1 MAQHAHGA
9 DNGWRDRLL
18 LLQPA
23 LIAVPAFVVGFTGGS
38 AKAAMDGAAWQSVG
52 PAPPAI
58 EAAIAADAAT
68 RTIYVASAG
77 GGVLKS
83 TNDGASF
90 QAVNS
95 GLDALSV
102 TAMAMDPR
110 DPDVVYVSTLSDVYK
125 TTDGG
130 ASWHATNGPT
140 GVVTF
145 AMDPSNPDV
154 VYSGSSPGGGVNK
167 TINGGLTWFAASNGI
182 GLPAVFAL
190 AVKPDEPSVVFA
202 GTAGFGSFRSDDGG
216 STWRSLN
223 IDSTVWSFLIDPLDN
238 SVVFAGT
245 NGAGVYA
252 SRDGGLSFAPVGA
265 PEVGVVLSLVRSG
278 PDIYAGTATGGVSV
292 SSDGGATWR
301 NTGVSAGLGLILSTD
316 GAGAVYAGT
325 NFDGA
330 FVHRALPVPPGAT
343 GIRQSN
349 WRRLGWNELGKCACQ
364 NGHAVAVDPGDHRH
378 VLLTTNDG
386 GLLVTRDGG
395 RTWRDGGQNGLY
407 SRAPRGIA
415 FDPQDPRRVYVGGFT
430 GMGFFKSDDNGEHW
444 QLRQFGS
451 KAIYTTGVSV
461 DAADHAVYVATLNGD
476 GVWRSTD
483 FGETFVRID
492 RAAGAS
498 AGTYLGLAGR
508 GITADPRLSGTV
520 YVAASR
526 GSSAGIWRSQD
537 KGATFVRVD
546 ATRTLSITV
555 DPTDSNVVYAAT
567 STSGVLKSV
576 DGGAS
581 FSVKSA
587 GLPAGVQTSRTGSV
601 QVNPLNPNVL
611 YVGTEGGG
619 VFRSEDAAESWSP
632 ANVGLDDPNVY
643 GLVLDPQSPDVI
655 YATTARS
662 IYRTTTGAQ

>member
-1 MAQHAHGA
+1 MA
-9 DNGWRDRLL
+9 
-18 LLQPA
+18 
-23 LIAVPAFVVGFTGGS
+23 
-38 AKAAMDGAAWQSVG
+38 
-52 PAPPAI
+52 
-58 EAAIAADAAT
+58 
-68 RTIYVASAG
+68 
-77 GGVLKS
+77 
-83 TNDGASF
+83 
-90 QAVNS
+90 
-95 GLDALSV
+95 
-102 TAMAMDPR
+102 
-110 DPDVVYVSTLSDVYK
+110 
-125 TTDGG
+125 
-130 ASWHATNGPT
+130 
-140 GVVTF
+140 
-145 AMDPSNPDV
+145 
-154 VYSGSSPGGGVNK
+154 
-167 TINGGLTWFAASNGI
+167 
-182 GLPAVFAL
+182 
-190 AVKPDEPSVVFA
+190 
-202 GTAGFGSFRSDDGG
+202 
-216 STWRSLN
+216 
-223 IDSTVWSFLIDPLDN
+223 
-238 SVVFAGT
+238 
-245 NGAGVYA
+245 
-252 SRDGGLSFAPVGA
+252 
-265 PEVGVVLSLVRSG
+265 
-278 PDIYAGTATGGVSV
+278 
-292 SSDGGATWR
+292 
-301 NTGVSAGLGLILSTD
+301 AGL
-316 GAGAVYAGT
+316 
-325 NFDGA
+325 
-330 FVHRALPVPPGAT
+330 
-343 GIRQSN
+343 
-349 WRRLGWNELGKCACQ
+349 
-364 NGHAVAVDPGDHRH
+364 
-378 VLLTTNDG
+378 
-386 GLLVTRDGG
+386 
-395 RTWRDGGQNGLY
+395 WRDGGQNGLY